1 MIMKKLVSVLLVFAM
16 LLSAFSVLGAEPAS
30 KVLPSTNIVN
40 VTGNV
45 ESGDTVNILLKD
57 GEIVKYINE
66 FNVESDGSYRAKFK
80 YTGDIAGLSLAV
92 KQGNEDKTDSVVSAI
107 SEKEAVSYELNLV
120 NIDTTTVKAEIENYF
135 NVAGKTYQI
144 VLAYY
149 DANGKLLSTKIIDKK
164 DVKENVT
171 TFDAEYEFPVNAA
184 KVKAFMWDS
193 VATMVPLA
201 KDITGKKNTETL
213 KVLAIGNSFTEDP
226 CAYLEAIAKEEGVS
240 ISVDKATIGGSRI
253 SNHWKAWQNNEK
265 AYAVYDASWNKT
277 DVTINDFLDNNTYD
291 IITFQQLSQWSGIY
305 DSYIDDGADEALK
318 YLREKQPT
326 AEIVFQLTWAYEKN
340 SDHSGF
346 SKYSNDQEK
355 MYNAIVDAVTKYCE
369 HAATL
374 TTDDGAPISLDGKPL
389 RYIPTG
395 IAFQNARKS
404 EVFDTLNDMSKRTV
418 VSGSSN
424 FLDEKNYVS
433 LHRDSYHASYGW
445 GRYLAALTWYGALTG
460 NSTLDVK
467 YTPTSSSAGKI
478 TDAQRKI
485 LNKAANDAV
494 KSTNLWN

>member
-1 MIMKKLVSVLLVFAM
+1 MKKLVSLLLAFAM
-16 LLSAFSVLGAEPAS
+16 LLSAVTVLGAEPAS

-45 ESGDTVNILLKD
+45 EDGDSVNILLLD
-57 GEIVKYINE
+57 GTEVNYINE
-66 FNVESDGSYRAKFK
+66 FPVESDGSYRAKFM
-80 YTGDIAGLSLAV
+80 YAGNIEGLSLQV

-107 SEKEAVSYELNLV
+107 SEKEAVSYELNIV
-120 NIDTTTVKAEIENYF
+120 NKDTTTVKAEIENYF
-135 NVAGKTYQI
+135 NIAGKTYQI
-144 VLAYY
+144 VAAYY
-149 DANGKLLSTKIIDKK
+149 DAEGKLVNATVVNEKN
-164 DVKENVT
+164 VENDVT
-171 TFDAEYEFPVNAA
+171 TFDAEYVFPENAA
-184 KVKAFMWDS
+184 KIKVFMWDS
-193 VATMVPLA
+193 LKTMIPLVNELE
-201 KDITGKKNTETL
+201 GKKNNETI

-226 CAYLEAIAKEEGVS
+226 CQYLEAIAKEEGVTLK
-240 ISVDKATIGGSRI
+240 VDKATIGGSRI
-253 SNHWKAWQNNEK
+253 SNHWKAWQNKET
-265 AYAVYDASWNKT
+265 AYKVYDASWNAT
-277 DVTINDFLDNNTYD
+277 SVDIDYFLDNNTYD

-318 YLREKQPT
+318 YLREKQPD

-346 SKYSNDQEK
+346 GKYDNDQEK

-467 YTPTSSSAGKI
+467 YTPTSSSAGEI
-478 TDAQRKI
+478 TAEQRKI

-494 KSTNLWN
+494 KGTNLWN